1 MLQTMDD
8 ILKVDLQTLRAELSQ
23 LAASLAGT
31 FSAAVEKVTSHVISQ
46 VEQALV
52 RSSDHGEEAEGLHES
67 QQGKVLEH
75 VLFLSHNVSN
85 RLSRLESACLR
96 RSEAEAQ
103 ETAFQQDK
111 LSPTREDNLILTSL
125 WKELQQM
132 RAELKASQKWAARH
146 LLPAGKSTHVIL
158 SWRALWLACQRGHA
172 INTDLH
178 TGLQSNLMGSP
189 EALSSLQ
196 IEGGNPVWVLEKKE
210 ALSFS
215 KKGSKQGLIK
225 VLAQGKA
232 ATQLGSHLLEALL
245 DQSSC
250 HRANIF

>member
-31 FSAAVEKVTSHVISQ
+31 FSTAVEKVTSHVISQ

-52 RSSDHGEEAEGLHES
+52 RSSDQGEEAKGLHES
-67 QQGKVLEH
+67 QQGKLLEH
-75 VLFLSHNVSN
+75 VLLLSHNVSN

-103 ETAFQQDK
+103 ETALQQDK
-111 LSPTREDNLILTSL
+111 LSPTREDNLILNSL

-132 RAELKASQKWAARH
+132 RAELKASQKWAAQH

-158 SWRALWLACQRGHA
+158 YW
-172 INTDLH
+172 
-178 TGLQSNLMGSP
+178 
-189 EALSSLQ
+189 
-196 IEGGNPVWVLEKKE
+196 
-210 ALSFS
+210 
-215 KKGSKQGLIK
+215 
-225 VLAQGKA
+225 
-232 ATQLGSHLLEALL
+232 
-245 DQSSC
+245 
-250 HRANIF
+250 